1 MLPNKFDRLAHLI
14 GEDNVNSLANK
25 CVLVIGLGGVGGY
38 SVESLV
44 RCGIG
49 HLIIV
54 DGDVVEE
61 SNLNRQIIATS
72 SVIGKSKVDLFN
84 SRIKDINPDCIITQ
98 INKFIDKDNI
108 DELFCYDIDYL
119 VDACDSLDTK
129 FLIIKNCLEK
139 CIPFI
144 SSMGTGNRMDPT
156 KFRITTLDKTSD
168 DPVARILRK
177 RVRDE
182 HIKGRIEVLCSSEIP
197 KKLGNKIGSNS
208 FVPPTAGLL
217 ITSHVINNLLIDN
230 NKKWLL
236 M

>member
-1 MLPNKFDRLAHLI
+1 MLLPKKFERLKYLI
-14 GEDNVNSLANK
+14 GEENVESLAEK

-44 RCGIG
+44 RSGIG

-54 DGDVVEE
+54 DGDVVDET
-61 SNLNRQIIATS
+61 NLNRQIIATS
-72 SVIGKSKVDLFN
+72 SVIGKSKVNLFN
-84 SRIKDINPDCIITQ
+84 SRIKDINPDCVVTQ

-139 CIPFI
+139 NIPLI
-144 SSMGTGNRMDPT
+144 SSMGTGNRMDPS
-156 KFRITTLDKTSD
+156 KFSITTLDKTMN
-168 DPVARILRK
+168 DPVAKILRK

-182 HIKGRIEVLCSSEIP
+182 HLKGKIKVLCSSEVP

-208 FVPPTAGLL
+208 FVPPSAGLL
-217 ITSHVINNLLIDN
+217 ITSYVINDFI
-230 NKKWLL
+230 NKK
-236 M
+236 

>member
-1 MLPNKFDRLAHLI
+1 MMLLPKKFERLKYLI
-14 GEDNVNSLANK
+14 GEENVESLAEK

-44 RCGIG
+44 RSGIG

-54 DGDVVEE
+54 DGDVVDET
-61 SNLNRQIIATS
+61 NLNRQIIATS
-72 SVIGKSKVDLFN
+72 SVIGKSKVNLFN
-84 SRIKDINPDCIITQ
+84 SRIKDINPDCVVTQ

-139 CIPFI
+139 NIPLI
-144 SSMGTGNRMDPT
+144 SSMGTGNRMDPS
-156 KFRITTLDKTSD
+156 KFSITTLDKTMN
-168 DPVARILRK
+168 DPVAKILRK

-182 HIKGRIEVLCSSEIP
+182 HLKEKMKVICSSDVP

-208 FVPPTAGLL
+208 FVPPSAGLL
-217 ITSHVINNLLIDN
+217 ITSYIINDFI
-230 NKKWLL
+230 NKK
-236 M
+236 

>member
-1 MLPNKFDRLAHLI
+1 MLLPKKFERLKYLI
-14 GEDNVNSLANK
+14 GEENVESLADK

-44 RCGIG
+44 RSGIG

-54 DGDVVEE
+54 DGDVVDET
-61 SNLNRQIIATS
+61 NLNRQIIATS

-84 SRIKDINPDCIITQ
+84 SRIKDINPDCVVTQ

-139 CIPFI
+139 NIPFI
-144 SSMGTGNRMDPT
+144 SSMGTGNRMDPS
-156 KFRITTLDKTSD
+156 KFSITTLDKTMN
-168 DPVARILRK
+168 DPVAKILRK

-182 HIKGRIEVLCSSEIP
+182 HLKGKIKVLCSSEVP

-208 FVPPTAGLL
+208 FVPPSAGLL
-217 ITSHVINNLLIDN
+217 ITSYVINDFI
-230 NKKWLL
+230 NKK
-236 M
+236 

>member
-1 MLPNKFDRLAHLI
+1 MLLPKKFERLEYLI
-14 GEDNVNSLANK
+14 GEDNVKSLADK

-44 RCGIG
+44 RSGIG

-54 DGDVVEE
+54 DGDVVVET
-61 SNLNRQIIATS
+61 NLNRQIIATS

-84 SRIKDINPDCIITQ
+84 SRIKDINPDCVVTQ

-139 CIPFI
+139 NIPFI
-144 SSMGTGNRMDPT
+144 SSMGTGNRMDPS
-156 KFRITTLDKTSD
+156 KFSITTLDKTMNY
-168 DPVARILRK
+168 PVAKIIRK

-182 HIKGRIEVLCSSEIP
+182 HIKGKIKVLCSSEVP

-208 FVPPTAGLL
+208 FVPPSAGLL
-217 ITSHVINNLLIDN
+217 ITSYVINDFI
-230 NKKWLL
+230 NKK
-236 M
+236 

>member
-1 MLPNKFDRLAHLI
+1 MLLPKKFERLKYLI
-14 GEDNVNSLANK
+14 GEENVESLADK

-44 RCGIG
+44 RSGIG

-54 DGDVVEE
+54 DGDVVDET
-61 SNLNRQIIATS
+61 NLNRQIIATS

-84 SRIKDINPDCIITQ
+84 SRIKDINPDCVVTQ

-119 VDACDSLDTK
+119 IDACDSLDTK

-139 CIPFI
+139 NIPLI
-144 SSMGTGNRMDPT
+144 SSMGTGNRMDPSR
-156 KFRITTLDKTSD
+156 FSITTLDKTMN
-168 DPVARILRK
+168 DPVAKILRK

-182 HIKGRIEVLCSSEIP
+182 HLKGKIKVLCSSEVP

-208 FVPPTAGLL
+208 FVPPSAGLL
-217 ITSHVINNLLIDN
+217 ITSYVINDFI
-230 NKKWLL
+230 NKK
-236 M
+236 

>member
-1 MLPNKFDRLAHLI
+1 MLLPKKFERLKYLI
-14 GEDNVNSLANK
+14 GEENVESFADK

-44 RCGIG
+44 RSGIG

-54 DGDVVEE
+54 DGDVVDET
-61 SNLNRQIIATS
+61 NLNRQIIATS

-84 SRIKDINPDCIITQ
+84 SRIKDINPDCVVTQ

-108 DELFCYDIDYL
+108 DELFCYDIDFL

-139 CIPFI
+139 NIPFI
-144 SSMGTGNRMDPT
+144 SSMGTGNRMDPS
-156 KFRITTLDKTSD
+156 KFSITTLDKTMN
-168 DPVARILRK
+168 DPVAKILRK

-182 HIKGRIEVLCSSEIP
+182 HLKGKIKVLCSSEVP

-208 FVPPTAGLL
+208 FVPPSAGLL
-217 ITSHVINNLLIDN
+217 ITSYVINDFI
-230 NKKWLL
+230 NKK
-236 M
+236 

>member
-1 MLPNKFDRLAHLI
+1 MLLPKKFERLKYLI
-14 GEDNVNSLANK
+14 GEENVESLADK

-44 RCGIG
+44 RSGIG

-54 DGDVVEE
+54 DGDVVDET
-61 SNLNRQIIATS
+61 NLNRQIIATS

-84 SRIKDINPDCIITQ
+84 SRIKDINPDCVVTQ

-139 CIPFI
+139 NIPLI
-144 SSMGTGNRMDPT
+144 SSMGTGNRMDPS
-156 KFRITTLDKTSD
+156 KFSITTLDKTMN
-168 DPVARILRK
+168 DPVAKILRK

-182 HIKGRIEVLCSSEIP
+182 HLKGKIKVLCSSEVP

-208 FVPPTAGLL
+208 FVPPSAGLL
-217 ITSHVINNLLIDN
+217 ITSYVINDFI
-230 NKKWLL
+230 NKK
-236 M
+236 

>member
-1 MLPNKFDRLAHLI
+1 MLLPKKFERLEYLI
-14 GEDNVNSLANK
+14 GEDNVKSLADK

-44 RCGIG
+44 RSGIG

-54 DGDVVEE
+54 DGDVVDET
-61 SNLNRQIIATS
+61 NLNRQIIATS

-84 SRIKDINPDCIITQ
+84 SRIKDINPDCVVTQ

-108 DELFCYDIDYL
+108 DELFCYDIDFL

-139 CIPFI
+139 NIPFI
-144 SSMGTGNRMDPT
+144 SSMGTGNRMDPS
-156 KFRITTLDKTSD
+156 KFSITTLDKTMN
-168 DPVARILRK
+168 DPVAKILRK

-182 HIKGRIEVLCSSEIP
+182 HLKGKIKVLCSSEVP

-208 FVPPTAGLL
+208 FVPPSAGLL
-217 ITSHVINNLLIDN
+217 ITSYVINDFI
-230 NKKWLL
+230 NKK
-236 M
+236 

>member
-1 MLPNKFDRLAHLI
+1 MLLPKKFERLEYLI
-14 GEDNVNSLANK
+14 GEDNVKSLADK

-44 RCGIG
+44 RSGIG

-54 DGDVVEE
+54 DGDVVDET
-61 SNLNRQIIATS
+61 NLNRQIIATS

-84 SRIKDINPDCIITQ
+84 SRIKDINPDCVVTQ

-139 CIPFI
+139 NIPFI
-144 SSMGTGNRMDPT
+144 SSMGTGNRMDPS
-156 KFRITTLDKTSD
+156 KFSITTLDKTMN
-168 DPVARILRK
+168 DPVAKILRK

-182 HIKGRIEVLCSSEIP
+182 HLKGKIKVLCSSEVP

-208 FVPPTAGLL
+208 FVPPSAGLL
-217 ITSHVINNLLIDN
+217 ITSYVINNFI
-230 NKKWLL
+230 NKK
-236 M
+236 

>member
-1 MLPNKFDRLAHLI
+1 MLLPNKFIRLEHLI
-14 GEDNVNSLANK
+14 GEEKVRDLANK
-25 CVLVIGLGGVGGY
+25 CVLVIALGGVGGY

-44 RCGIG
+44 RSGIG
-49 HLIIV
+49 HIIIV

-72 SVIGKSKVDLFN
+72 SVIGKSKVELFN
-84 SRIKDINPDCIITQ
+84 KRIKDINPECVVTQ

-108 DELFCYDIDYL
+108 DELFCYDIDYF

-139 CIPFI
+139 NIPLI
-144 SSMGTGNRMDPT
+144 SSMGTGNRMDPS
-156 KFRITTLDKTSD
+156 KFKITTLDKTMN

-182 HIKGRIEVLCSSEIP
+182 NIKGKIEVLCSSETP
-197 KKLGNKIGSNS
+197 KKLGKMIGSNS
-208 FVPPTAGLL
+208 FVPPSAGLL
-217 ITSHVINNLLIDN
+217 ITSYIINKFIKED
-230 NKKWLL
+230 K
-236 M
+236 

>member
-1 MLPNKFDRLAHLI
+1 MLLPKKFERLEYLI
-14 GEDNVNSLANK
+14 GEDNVESLADK

-44 RCGIG
+44 RSGIG

-54 DGDVVEE
+54 DGDVVDET
-61 SNLNRQIIATS
+61 NLNRQIIATS
-72 SVIGKSKVDLFN
+72 SVIGKSKVELFN
-84 SRIKDINPDCIITQ
+84 SRIKDINPDCIVTQ

-139 CIPFI
+139 NIPFI
-144 SSMGTGNRMDPT
+144 SSMGTGNRMDPS
-156 KFRITTLDKTSD
+156 KFMITTLDKTMN
-168 DPVARILRK
+168 DPVAKILRK

-182 HIKGRIEVLCSSEIP
+182 HLKGKIKVLCSSEVP

-208 FVPPTAGLL
+208 FVPPSAGLL
-217 ITSHVINNLLIDN
+217 ITSYVINIFI
-230 NKKWLL
+230 NKK
-236 M
+236 

>member
-1 MLPNKFDRLAHLI
+1 MLLPKKFERLKYLI
-14 GEDNVNSLANK
+14 GEENVESLADK

-44 RCGIG
+44 RSGIG

-54 DGDVVEE
+54 DGDVVDET
-61 SNLNRQIIATS
+61 NLNRQIIATS

-84 SRIKDINPDCIITQ
+84 SRIKDINPDCVVTQ
-98 INKFIDKDNI
+98 INKFINKDNI

-119 VDACDSLDTK
+119 IDACDSLDTK

-139 CIPFI
+139 NIPFI
-144 SSMGTGNRMDPT
+144 SSMGTGNRMDPS
-156 KFRITTLDKTSD
+156 KFSITTLDKTMN
-168 DPVARILRK
+168 DPVAKILRK

-182 HIKGRIEVLCSSEIP
+182 HLKGKIKVLCSSEVP

-208 FVPPTAGLL
+208 FVPPSAGLL
-217 ITSHVINNLLIDN
+217 ITSYVINDFI
-230 NKKWLL
+230 NKK
-236 M
+236 

>member
-1 MLPNKFDRLAHLI
+1 MLLPKKFVRLEHLI
-14 GEDNVNSLANK
+14 GEEKVRDFADK

-38 SVESLV
+38 IVESLV
-44 RCGIG
+44 RSGIG
-49 HLIIV
+49 HIIIV

-72 SVIGKSKVDLFN
+72 SVIGKSKVELFN
-84 SRIKDINPDCIITQ
+84 KRIKDINPDCVVTQ

-108 DELFCYDIDYL
+108 DELFCYDIDYF

-139 CIPFI
+139 NIPLI
-144 SSMGTGNRMDPT
+144 SSMGTGNRMDPS
-156 KFRITTLDKTSD
+156 KFKITTLDKTMN

-182 HIKGRIEVLCSSEIP
+182 NIKGKIEVLCSSETP
-197 KKLGNKIGSNS
+197 KKLGKVIGSNS
-208 FVPPTAGLL
+208 FVPPSAGLL
-217 ITSHVINNLLIDN
+217 ITSYIINKFIKED
-230 NKKWLL
+230 K
-236 M
+236 

>member
-1 MLPNKFDRLAHLI
+1 MQLPNKFERLEHLI
-14 GEDNVNSLANK
+14 GEDKVKSLSNK
-25 CVLVIGLGGVGGY
+25 CILVIGLGGVGGY
-38 SVESLV
+38 VVESLV
-44 RCGIG
+44 RSGIG

-54 DGDVVEE
+54 DGDIVEE

-84 SRIKDINPDCIITQ
+84 KRIKDINPDCVVTQ

-108 DELFCYDIDYL
+108 DELFCYDIDYF

-129 FLIIKNCLEK
+129 FLIIKNCLDK
-139 CIPFI
+139 NIPLI
-144 SSMGTGNRMDPT
+144 SSMGTGNRMDPS

-168 DPVARILRK
+168 DPVAKILRK

-182 HIKGRIEVLCSSEIP
+182 NIKGKIEVLCSSEVP
-197 KKLGNKIGSNS
+197 KKLGKVIGSNA

-217 ITSHVINNLLIDN
+217 ITSYIINKFIKED
-230 NKKWLL
+230 K
-236 M
+236 

>member
-1 MLPNKFDRLAHLI
+1 MLLPKKFERLKYLI
-14 GEDNVNSLANK
+14 GEENVESLADK

-44 RCGIG
+44 RSGIG

-54 DGDVVEE
+54 DGDVVDET
-61 SNLNRQIIATS
+61 NLNRQIIATS
-72 SVIGKSKVDLFN
+72 SVIGKSKVNLFN
-84 SRIKDINPDCIITQ
+84 SRIKDINPDCVVTQ

-139 CIPFI
+139 NIPLI
-144 SSMGTGNRMDPT
+144 SSMGTGNRMDPS
-156 KFRITTLDKTSD
+156 KFSITTLDKTMN
-168 DPVARILRK
+168 DPVAKILRK

-182 HIKGRIEVLCSSEIP
+182 HLKGKIRVLCSSEVP

-208 FVPPTAGLL
+208 FVPPSAGLL
-217 ITSHVINNLLIDN
+217 ITSYVINDFI
-230 NKKWLL
+230 NKK
-236 M
+236 

>member
-1 MLPNKFDRLAHLI
+1 MLLPKKFVRLEHLI
-14 GEDNVNSLANK
+14 GEEKVRDLANK

-38 SVESLV
+38 SVEALV
-44 RCGIG
+44 RSGIG
-49 HLIIV
+49 HIIIV

-72 SVIGKSKVDLFN
+72 SVIGKSKVELFN
-84 SRIKDINPDCIITQ
+84 KRIKDINPECIVTQ

-108 DELFCYDIDYL
+108 DELFCYDIDYF

-139 CIPFI
+139 NIPLI
-144 SSMGTGNRMDPT
+144 SSMGTGNRMDPS
-156 KFRITTLDKTSD
+156 KFKITTLDKTMN

-182 HIKGRIEVLCSSEIP
+182 NIKGKIEVLCSSETP
-197 KKLGNKIGSNS
+197 KKLGKMIGSNS
-208 FVPPTAGLL
+208 FVPPSAGLL
-217 ITSHVINNLLIDN
+217 ITSYIINKFIKED
-230 NKKWLL
+230 K
-236 M
+236 

>member
-1 MLPNKFDRLAHLI
+1 MLLPKKFERLEYLI
-14 GEDNVNSLANK
+14 GEDNVKSLADK

-44 RCGIG
+44 RSGIG

-54 DGDVVEE
+54 DGDVVDET
-61 SNLNRQIIATS
+61 NLNRQIIATS

-84 SRIKDINPDCIITQ
+84 SRIKDINPDCVVTQ

-108 DELFCYDIDYL
+108 DELFCYDIDFL

-139 CIPFI
+139 NIPFI
-144 SSMGTGNRMDPT
+144 SSMGTGNRMDPS
-156 KFRITTLDKTSD
+156 KFSITTLDKTMN
-168 DPVARILRK
+168 DPVAKILRK

-182 HIKGRIEVLCSSEIP
+182 HLKGKIKVLCSSEVP

-208 FVPPTAGLL
+208 FVPPSAGLL
-217 ITSHVINNLLIDN
+217 ITSYVINNFI
-230 NKKWLL
+230 NKK
-236 M
+236 

>member
-1 MLPNKFDRLAHLI
+1 MLLPKKFVRLEHLI
-14 GEDNVNSLANK
+14 GEEKVRDLANK

-44 RCGIG
+44 RSGIG
-49 HLIIV
+49 HIIIV

-72 SVIGKSKVDLFN
+72 SVIGKSKVELFN
-84 SRIKDINPDCIITQ
+84 KRIKDINPECIVTQ

-108 DELFCYDIDYL
+108 DELFCYDIDYF

-139 CIPFI
+139 NIPLI
-144 SSMGTGNRMDPT
+144 SSMGTGNRMDPS
-156 KFRITTLDKTSD
+156 KFKITTLDKTMN

-182 HIKGRIEVLCSSEIP
+182 NIKGKIEVLCSSETP
-197 KKLGNKIGSNS
+197 KKLGKMIGSNS
-208 FVPPTAGLL
+208 FVPPSVGLL
-217 ITSHVINNLLIDN
+217 ITSYIINKFIKED
-230 NKKWLL
+230 K
-236 M
+236 

>member
-1 MLPNKFDRLAHLI
+1 MLLPKKFERLKYLI
-14 GEDNVNSLANK
+14 GEENVESLADK

-44 RCGIG
+44 RSGIG
-49 HLIIV
+49 HIIIV

-72 SVIGKSKVDLFN
+72 SVIGKSKVELFN
-84 SRIKDINPDCIITQ
+84 KRIKDINPECIVTQ

-108 DELFCYDIDYL
+108 DELFCYDIDYF

-139 CIPFI
+139 NIPLI
-144 SSMGTGNRMDPT
+144 SSMGTGNRMDPS
-156 KFRITTLDKTSD
+156 KFKITTLDKTMN

-182 HIKGRIEVLCSSEIP
+182 NIKGKIEVLCSSETP
-197 KKLGNKIGSNS
+197 KKLGKMIGSNS
-208 FVPPTAGLL
+208 FVPPSAGLL
-217 ITSHVINNLLIDN
+217 ITSYIINKFIKED
-230 NKKWLL
+230 K
-236 M
+236 

>member
-1 MLPNKFDRLAHLI
+1 MLLPKKFERLKYLI
-14 GEDNVNSLANK
+14 GEENVESLADK

-44 RCGIG
+44 RSGIG

-54 DGDVVEE
+54 DGDVVDET
-61 SNLNRQIIATS
+61 NLNRQIIATS

-84 SRIKDINPDCIITQ
+84 SRIKDINPDCVVTQ

-119 VDACDSLDTK
+119 IDACDSLDTK

-139 CIPFI
+139 NIPFI
-144 SSMGTGNRMDPT
+144 SSMGTGNRMDPS
-156 KFRITTLDKTSD
+156 KFSITTLDKTMN
-168 DPVARILRK
+168 DPVAKILRK

-182 HIKGRIEVLCSSEIP
+182 HLKGKIKVLCSSEVP

-208 FVPPTAGLL
+208 FVPPSAGLL
-217 ITSHVINNLLIDN
+217 ITSYVINDFI
-230 NKKWLL
+230 NKK
-236 M
+236 

>member
-1 MLPNKFDRLAHLI
+1 MLLHKFDRLKHLI
-14 GEDNVNSLANK
+14 GDGNVDELSKK

-38 SVESLV
+38 SIESLV
-44 RCGIG
+44 RSGIG

-61 SNLNRQIIATS
+61 TNLNRQIIATS

-84 SRIKDINPDCIITQ
+84 ARIKDINPDCVVTQ

-139 CIPFI
+139 NIPFI
-144 SSMGTGNRMDPT
+144 SSMGTGNRMDPS
-156 KFRITTLDKTSD
+156 KFRITTLDKTSE
-168 DPVARILRK
+168 DPVAKILRK

-182 HIKGRIEVLCSSEIP
+182 NIKGRIEVLCSSEKP
-197 KKLGNKIGSNS
+197 KKLGKVIGSNS
-208 FVPPTAGLL
+208 FVPPSAGLL
-217 ITSHVINNLLIDN
+217 ITSYIVNKFINED
-230 NKKWLL
+230 K
-236 M
+236 

>member
-1 MLPNKFDRLAHLI
+1 MLLPKKFERLKYLI
-14 GEDNVNSLANK
+14 GEENVESLADK

-44 RCGIG
+44 RSGIG

-54 DGDVVEE
+54 DGDVVDET
-61 SNLNRQIIATS
+61 NLNRQIIATS
-72 SVIGKSKVDLFN
+72 SVIGKSKVDLFY
-84 SRIKDINPDCIITQ
+84 SRIKDINPDCVVTQ

-119 VDACDSLDTK
+119 IDACDSLDTK

-139 CIPFI
+139 NIPFI
-144 SSMGTGNRMDPT
+144 SSMGTGNRMDPS
-156 KFRITTLDKTSD
+156 KFSITTLDKTMN
-168 DPVARILRK
+168 DPVAKILRK

-182 HIKGRIEVLCSSEIP
+182 HLKGKIKVLCSSEVP

-208 FVPPTAGLL
+208 FVPPSAGLL
-217 ITSHVINNLLIDN
+217 ITSYVINDFI
-230 NKKWLL
+230 NKK
-236 M
+236 

>member
-1 MLPNKFDRLAHLI
+1 MLLPKKFVRLEHLI
-14 GEDNVNSLANK
+14 GEEKVRDLANK

-44 RCGIG
+44 RSGIG
-49 HLIIV
+49 HIIIV

-72 SVIGKSKVDLFN
+72 SVIGKSKVELFN
-84 SRIKDINPDCIITQ
+84 KRIKDINPECVVTQ

-108 DELFCYDIDYL
+108 DELFCYDIDYF

-139 CIPFI
+139 NIPLI
-144 SSMGTGNRMDPT
+144 SSMGTGNRMDPS
-156 KFRITTLDKTSD
+156 KFKITTLDKTMN

-182 HIKGRIEVLCSSEIP
+182 NIKGKREVLCSSETP
-197 KKLGNKIGSNS
+197 KKLGKMIGSNS
-208 FVPPTAGLL
+208 FVPPSAGLL
-217 ITSHVINNLLIDN
+217 ITSYIINKFIKED
-230 NKKWLL
+230 K
-236 M
+236 

>member
-1 MLPNKFDRLAHLI
+1 MLLPKKFERLEYLI
-14 GEDNVNSLANK
+14 GEDNVKSLADK

-44 RCGIG
+44 RSGIG

-54 DGDVVEE
+54 DGDVVDET
-61 SNLNRQIIATS
+61 NLNRQIIATS

-84 SRIKDINPDCIITQ
+84 SRIKDINPDCVVTQ

-108 DELFCYDIDYL
+108 DELFCYDIDYF

-139 CIPFI
+139 NIPLI
-144 SSMGTGNRMDPT
+144 SSMGTGNRMDPS
-156 KFRITTLDKTSD
+156 KFKITTLDKTMN

-182 HIKGRIEVLCSSEIP
+182 NIKGKIEVLCSSETP
-197 KKLGNKIGSNS
+197 KKLGKMIGSNA
-208 FVPPTAGLL
+208 FVPPSAGLL
-217 ITSHVINNLLIDN
+217 ITSYIINKFIKED
-230 NKKWLL
+230 K
-236 M
+236 

>member
-1 MLPNKFDRLAHLI
+1 MMLLPNKFERLKYLI
-14 GEDNVNSLANK
+14 GEDNVESLADK

-44 RCGIG
+44 RSGIG

-54 DGDVVEE
+54 DGDVVDET
-61 SNLNRQIIATS
+61 NLNRQIIATS

-84 SRIKDINPDCIITQ
+84 SRIKDINPDCIVTQ

-108 DELFCYDIDYL
+108 DELFCYDINYL

-139 CIPFI
+139 NIPFI
-144 SSMGTGNRMDPT
+144 SSMGTGNRMDPS
-156 KFRITTLDKTSD
+156 KFSITTLDKTMN
-168 DPVARILRK
+168 DPVAKILRK
-177 RVRDE
+177 RVREE
-182 HIKGRIEVLCSSEIP
+182 HIKEKINVLCSSEVP

-208 FVPPTAGLL
+208 FVPPSAGLL
-217 ITSHVINNLLIDN
+217 ITSYVI
-230 NKKWLL
+230 KKFINEDK
-236 M
+236 

>member
-1 MLPNKFDRLAHLI
+1 MIREIENNNNPFSKRLEYLI
-14 GEDNVNSLANK
+14 GEDNVKSLADK

-44 RCGIG
+44 RSGIG

-54 DGDVVEE
+54 DGDVVDET
-61 SNLNRQIIATS
+61 NLNRQIIATS

-84 SRIKDINPDCIITQ
+84 SRIKDINPDCVVTQ

-139 CIPFI
+139 NIPFI
-144 SSMGTGNRMDPT
+144 SSMGTGNRMDPS
-156 KFRITTLDKTSD
+156 KFSITTLDKTMN
-168 DPVARILRK
+168 DPVAKILRK

-182 HIKGRIEVLCSSEIP
+182 HLKGKIKVLCSSEVP

-208 FVPPTAGLL
+208 FVPPSAGLL
-217 ITSHVINNLLIDN
+217 ITSYVINNFI
-230 NKKWLL
+230 NKK
-236 M
+236 

>member
-1 MLPNKFDRLAHLI
+1 MLLPKKFVRLEHLI
-14 GEDNVNSLANK
+14 GEEKVRDLANK

-44 RCGIG
+44 RSGIG
-49 HLIIV
+49 HIIIV

-72 SVIGKSKVDLFN
+72 SVIGKSKVELFN
-84 SRIKDINPDCIITQ
+84 KRIKDINPECVVIQ

-108 DELFCYDIDYL
+108 DELFCYDIDYF

-139 CIPFI
+139 NIPLI
-144 SSMGTGNRMDPT
+144 SSMGTGNRMDPS
-156 KFRITTLDKTSD
+156 KFKITTLDKTMN

-182 HIKGRIEVLCSSEIP
+182 NIKGKIEVLCSSETP
-197 KKLGNKIGSNS
+197 KKLGKMIGSNS
-208 FVPPTAGLL
+208 FVPPSAGLL
-217 ITSHVINNLLIDN
+217 ITSYIINKFIKED
-230 NKKWLL
+230 K
-236 M
+236 

>member
-1 MLPNKFDRLAHLI
+1 MLLPKKFERLEYLI
-14 GEDNVNSLANK
+14 GEDNVKSLADK

-44 RCGIG
+44 RSGIG

-54 DGDVVEE
+54 DGDVVDET
-61 SNLNRQIIATS
+61 NLNRQIIATS

-84 SRIKDINPDCIITQ
+84 SRIKDINPDCVVTQ

-108 DELFCYDIDYL
+108 DELLCYDIDFL

-139 CIPFI
+139 NIPFI
-144 SSMGTGNRMDPT
+144 SSMGTGNRMDPS
-156 KFRITTLDKTSD
+156 KFSITTLDKTMN
-168 DPVARILRK
+168 DPVAKILRK

-182 HIKGRIEVLCSSEIP
+182 HLKGKIKVLCSSEVP

-208 FVPPTAGLL
+208 FVPPSAGLL
-217 ITSHVINNLLIDN
+217 ITSYVINDFI
-230 NKKWLL
+230 NKK
-236 M
+236 